1 MTNSLLTYDDI
12 LLKYNINTSLDTLKS
27 DQKDAF
33 KDTLILKIKLLNEI
47 NIILSSNNSLVDKQ
61 KQLENLEEPF
71 LKKSSQL
78 KYNMPSI
85 LLEATH
91 LLKQDLAVKQNS
103 TDHDIRK
110 LIEKSSDGR
119 KFRALGTKKINF
131 YQKYNEILK
140 TIYKGDEDPSIIL
153 IFSFANAVRKLID
166 ENSLIAK
173 QTIELELK
181 AYENINQKIKAYN
194 EALKVLFSEDKLSLK
209 RTNFIIKIANFFYHK
224 YKIIFKSIEKK
235 ASFLEKENLEEI
247 YLNQEEIIF
256 LALQIECL
264 LIKFNF
270 ITCDRNDKILINNTK
285 DQSIFD
291 MDNINLD
298 DDDILDYSDDDIAE
312 NITKNNEK
320 KRTRSPFTITINNEF
335 ALSLFEMNYFQS
347 SLPMIVE
354 PNDWNVVY
362 EKNEK
367 ISYNSSTVKNT
378 FQKKEIEKKR
388 ITFGGFL
395 CNEKALFPGV
405 HLKDETSYS
414 YVPESV
420 LKNLNY
426 LQKTCFKINST
437 ALQFVVLN
445 FKKCLAEFLYDRDLD
460 INEIIKEDHKKTLII
475 LSFDDYL
482 IQNNIILHN
491 LTENASSSLIETK
504 KKELQHYLQRHAT
517 FINSLIDFIFTI
529 EIASIFENKKLFF
542 KLFFD
547 SRGRVYSNGYPI
559 SPQGNVLSKFLLDF
573 YENSTE
579 LYTEKLQDYMNFKG
593 ADFYEK
599 YHELINK
606 NKSYKSLDASCSG
619 ISIISGLVGYKNGL
633 LKTNVLKDKTTNQ
646 KEDYYALILSR
657 MLESVNLIKNDSIKT
672 ILLNCFTRTF
682 IKGWVMRYVYSEGTF
697 SRMIELKR
705 VYIIEKNKIFNN
717 IKITEEEYHI
727 INYYATE
734 FPGFVCRQI
743 VDFIEFLKK
752 SVMEKKNTNKSCYLK
767 LCSKQNLNSFFSIIC
782 VAKKEKAMMKWKRI
796 KNIKNPIT
804 HNIEN
809 IVIESKFVY
818 KKLTDK
824 LDSQKLAR
832 CVVPHFIHHLDSL
845 LLNYVISKCREQK
858 ISLFTAHDCFF
869 VLPKHEQQIKDFYAE
884 AFLTEL
890 LENDPIGCF
899 LLENFE
905 TTEVLNNY
913 SFTLFAFNR
922 SKENILNELKEN
934 NDLQVKRDYIL
945 S

>member
-1 MTNSLLTYDDI
+1 MNNSFLTYDDI
-12 LLKYNINTSLDTLKS
+12 LFKYNINTSLNTLKS
-27 DQKDAF
+27 DQKNAF

-47 NIILSSNNSLVDKQ
+47 KAILSSNNSLVDQQ

-85 LLEATH
+85 LLESTH
-91 LLKQDLAVKQNS
+91 LLKQDLTVKQNP

-110 LIEKSSDGR
+110 LIIKSDDGK
-119 KFRALGTKKINF
+119 KFRALGTKKIIF

-166 ENSLIAK
+166 ENSLMAK
-173 QTIELELK
+173 QTVELELK
-181 AYENINQKIKAYN
+181 AYQNINEKIKAYN
-194 EALKVLFSEDKLSLK
+194 ETLKILLSEDKLSLK

-224 YKIIFKSIEKK
+224 YKTIFKSIEKK
-235 ASFLEKENLEEI
+235 ADSLEEV

-270 ITCDRNDKILINNTK
+270 ITCDRDDNILINNIK

-291 MDNINLD
+291 IDSD
-298 DDDILDYSDDDIAE
+298 DEDTIDYSDDDIVE
-312 NITKNNEK
+312 NNTKNSEK
-320 KRTRSPFTITINNEF
+320 KRTRNPFTITINNEF

-347 SLPMIVE
+347 SLPMITE
-354 PNDWNVVY
+354 PNNWEVVY
-362 EKNEK
+362 NKNEK
-367 ISYNSSTVKNT
+367 ISYNSSTVENT
-378 FQKKEIEKKR
+378 FQKKEIKKKT

-414 YVPESV
+414 YVPENV

-445 FKKCLAEFLYDRDLD
+445 FKKCLSEFLYDRDLD
-460 INEIIKEDHKKTLII
+460 INEIIKEDQKKTLII
-475 LSFDDYL
+475 LNFDDYL
-482 IQNNIILHN
+482 MQNNIILHN

-504 KKELQHYLQRHAT
+504 KKELQHYLQRHST
-517 FINSLIDFIFTI
+517 FINSIIDFIFTI
-529 EIASIFENKKLFF
+529 EIASVFENKKLFF

-559 SPQGNVLSKFLLDF
+559 SPQGNILSKFLLDF
-573 YENSTE
+573 YENNTE
-579 LYTEKLQDYMNFKG
+579 LYVEKFQDYMNFKG
-593 ADFYEK
+593 AEFYEK
-599 YHELINK
+599 SHELINK
-606 NKSYKSLDASCSG
+606 DKSYKSLDASCSG
-619 ISIISGLVGYKNGL
+619 VSIISGLVGYKNGL

-646 KEDYYALILSR
+646 KEDYYALVLSR
-657 MLESVNLIKNDSIKT
+657 MCESVNLIKNDSIKT

-705 VYIIEKNKIFNN
+705 IYIIEKNKIFKN
-717 IKITEEEYHI
+717 IKITEEEYQI
-727 INYYATE
+727 ISHYAME
-734 FPGFVCRQI
+734 FPKFVCSPI
-743 VDFIEFLKK
+743 VHFIEFLKK
-752 SVMEKKNTNKSCYLK
+752 SIMEKRNTNKSCYLK

-782 VAKKEKAMMKWKRI
+782 IAKKEKAMMKWKRI

-804 HNIEN
+804 HKVEN
-809 IVIESKFVY
+809 IVIESKFIY
-818 KKLTDK
+818 KKLTDN

-845 LLNYVISKCREQK
+845 LLNYVVSKCREQK

-869 VLPKHEQQIKDFYAE
+869 VLPIHEQQIKDFYAE

-890 LENDPIGCF
+890 LKNDPTSCF

-905 TTEVLNNY
+905 SSEILAKY
-913 SFTLFAFNR
+913 DPILSAFKKSR
-922 SKENILNELKEN
+922 DNILNELEEN
-934 NDLQVKRDYIL
+934 SDLQIKRKYIL